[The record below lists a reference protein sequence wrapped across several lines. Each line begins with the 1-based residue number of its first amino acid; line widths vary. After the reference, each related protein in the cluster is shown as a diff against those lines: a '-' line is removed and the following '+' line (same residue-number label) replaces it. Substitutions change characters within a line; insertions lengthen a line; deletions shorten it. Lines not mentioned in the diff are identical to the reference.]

1 MEALKTIGLLY
12 LATVIL
18 EYITRGCQTLLT
30 AISVHRMI
38 RDMREALTAH
48 ILNLSSSFHDKNMS
62 GALVTRATSD
72 FDNLSESLNQG
83 VLSSIVDIAV
93 LIGALVGLFMLDS
106 KLALITIVI
115 IPIVGF
121 IVTRFSK
128 SLKRTMLAARKWIAS
143 LNAFTQE
150 SLFNVKTVK
159 LLNGENDVNQKYE
172 SLAYKYRD
180 AQMKSV
186 ILDSVMFSLLDGIS
200 SITIGVILWFALDQM
215 SISSTLSAGV
225 MVAFVQYTQNLF
237 DPLKQL
243 GNKIAML
250 QGAFTA
256 IDRIFYIFSQN
267 DFIEGSDTLD
277 SIKGEVNIE
286 NLSFAYSGE
295 EEAKVLNEINLNI
308 PAGKSL
314 AIVGSTG
321 SGKSTLIKLI
331 AKLYDGYNGNITI
344 DGNNISLLDPNN
356 YRSLIAIV
364 PQDITLFEGSVLFNI
379 TLNDPNISEASA
391 LKASKDIG
399 LDKIVKHFPGGYGY
413 VIKENGSNLSLGQK
427 QLISFAR
434 AMAKDPKII
443 ILDEATS
450 SIDPESERLIQNA
463 ISKVLAQRTAIIIA
477 HRLSTI
483 EQCDEIIVMERGQ
496 IVEKGIMLSL

>member
-1 MEALKTIGLLY
+1 
-12 LATVIL
+12 
-18 EYITRGCQTLLT
+18 
-30 AISVHRMI
+30 MI
-38 RDMREALTAH
+38 RDMREALTKH
-48 ILNLSSSFHDKNMS
+48 ILRLSSSFHDKNMS

-93 LIGALVGLFMLDS
+93 LVGAIIGLFMLDA

-115 IPIVGF
+115 IPVVGF

-128 SLKRTMLAARKWIAS
+128 ALKKAMLSARKWIAK

-159 LLNGENDVNQKYE
+159 LLNGEDDVNRKFKK
-172 SLAYKYRD
+172 LAFKYRD
-180 AQMKSV
+180 AQMTSV

-200 SITIGVILWFALDQM
+200 SITIGVILWFALDQV
-215 SISSTLSAGV
+215 SASSAISAGV
-225 MVAFVQYTQNLF
+225 SLSLCHGCLCAIHAKPF

-256 IDRIFYIFSQN
+256 IDRIFHIFSEN
-267 DFIEGSDTLD
+267 DFIEGDEGLEA
-277 SIKGEVNIE
+277 IKGEVNIE
-286 NLSFAYSGE
+286 DLSFSYSKDE
-295 EEAKVLNEINLNI
+295 DTKVLKDINLNI

-331 AKLYDGYNGNITI
+331 AKLYDGYKGKITI
-344 DGNNISLLDPNN
+344 DGKDIASLDPNN

-379 TLNDPNISEASA
+379 TLNDPNISREA
-391 LKASKDIG
+391 
-399 LDKIVKHFPGGYGY
+399 
-413 VIKENGSNLSLGQK
+413 
-427 QLISFAR
+427 R
-434 AMAKDPKII
+434 
-443 ILDEATS
+443 
-450 SIDPESERLIQNA
+450 
-463 ISKVLAQRTAIIIA
+463 
-477 HRLSTI
+477 
-483 EQCDEIIVMERGQ
+483 
-496 IVEKGIMLSL
+496 

>member
-1 MEALKTIGLLY
+1 
-12 LATVIL
+12 
-18 EYITRGCQTLLT
+18 
-30 AISVHRMI
+30 
-38 RDMREALTAH
+38 
-48 ILNLSSSFHDKNMS
+48 MS

-215 SISSTLSAGV
+215 SVSSTLSAGV
-225 MVAFVQYTQNLF
+225 MVAFCSVYS
-237 DPLKQL
+237 K
-243 GNKIAML
+243 
-250 QGAFTA
+250 
-256 IDRIFYIFSQN
+256 
-267 DFIEGSDTLD
+267 
-277 SIKGEVNIE
+277 
-286 NLSFAYSGE
+286 SF
-295 EEAKVLNEINLNI
+295 
-308 PAGKSL
+308 
-314 AIVGSTG
+314 
-321 SGKSTLIKLI
+321 
-331 AKLYDGYNGNITI
+331 
-344 DGNNISLLDPNN
+344 
-356 YRSLIAIV
+356 
-364 PQDITLFEGSVLFNI
+364 
-379 TLNDPNISEASA
+379 
-391 LKASKDIG
+391 
-399 LDKIVKHFPGGYGY
+399 
-413 VIKENGSNLSLGQK
+413 
-427 QLISFAR
+427 
-434 AMAKDPKII
+434 
-443 ILDEATS
+443 
-450 SIDPESERLIQNA
+450 
-463 ISKVLAQRTAIIIA
+463 
-477 HRLSTI
+477 
-483 EQCDEIIVMERGQ
+483 
-496 IVEKGIMLSL
+496 